1 MKKLKKM
8 NLIIILS
15 LFSISLFSQNGIKTD
30 KKYFKNG
37 NIRSEIT
44 FQEKGNKKIREGKS
58 SFWYNTGELKNIIN
72 YKGNKLNGERI
83 SYWKNGELKR
93 KDSFKKG
100 KLKNG
105 KCFDKNGNEVAYY
118 DFEKQPEFPGGKTA
132 FNDFI
137 KKHLISNNSNTK
149 GKLIFRFT
157 IEANGK
163 TSNVKILKDT
173 NPSLENEVT
182 NMFDSMPIWKPAKQD
197 GIPVKVKRT
206 IPVNFR

>member
-1 MKKLKKM
+1 MKKLKKI
-8 NLIIILS
+8 NLAIILS

-44 FQEKGNKKIREGKS
+44 FQEKENKKIKEGKS

-72 YKGNKLNGERI
+72 YERNKLNGERI

-93 KDSFKKG
+93 KDFFKKG

-105 KCFDKNGNEVAYY
+105 KCFDENGNKVEYY
-118 DFEKQPEFPGGKTA
+118 DFEIQPEFPGGKKA

-137 KKHLISNNSNTK
+137 KKYLISNDYNIK
-149 GKLIFRFT
+149 GKLVFRFT

-163 TSNVKILKDT
+163 TSNLKILKDT
-173 NPSLENEVT
+173 NPSLENEVM

-206 IPVNFR
+206 IPVNFG